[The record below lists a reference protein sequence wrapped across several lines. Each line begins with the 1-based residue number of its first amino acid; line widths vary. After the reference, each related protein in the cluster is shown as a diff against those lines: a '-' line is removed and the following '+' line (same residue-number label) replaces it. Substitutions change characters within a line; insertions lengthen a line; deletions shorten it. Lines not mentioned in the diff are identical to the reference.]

1 MRKSVITLL
10 SSLLIFGCASAPI
23 QEMSDAR
30 QAINAARQVMGASTS
45 AALREDF
52 QRAETLLEDAE
63 TQLRAGEYSK
73 ARRYAE
79 EAKLLAI
86 EARER
91 AGEAGGSH

>member
-1 MRKSVITLL
+1 MRKSVTHLL
-10 SSLLIFGCASAPI
+10 SSLLLLGCASAPI

-30 QAINAARQVMGASTS
+30 QAINAARAVMDAGTS

-52 QRAETLLEDAE
+52 ERAETLLEDAE
-63 TQLRAGEYSK
+63 TELRAGEYSK

-91 AGEAGGSH
+91 AGEASSSN